1 MYQENPVYYLK
12 CMYGMLS
19 FNREP
24 WIIFDTEKKGETYQ
38 QQCNDGGG
46 WKRQRRDFPK
56 ISQYV
61 TVTYLARAERA
72 LRNDYKGRLSF
83 ALTSPRCWRTGLSRN
98 I

>member
-38 QQCNDGGG
+38 QQCNDGG
-46 WKRQRRDFPK
+46 
-56 ISQYV
+56 
-61 TVTYLARAERA
+61 ARAERA
-72 LRNDYKGRLSF
+72 LA
-83 ALTSPRCWRTGLSRN
+83 ALALP
-98 I
+98 